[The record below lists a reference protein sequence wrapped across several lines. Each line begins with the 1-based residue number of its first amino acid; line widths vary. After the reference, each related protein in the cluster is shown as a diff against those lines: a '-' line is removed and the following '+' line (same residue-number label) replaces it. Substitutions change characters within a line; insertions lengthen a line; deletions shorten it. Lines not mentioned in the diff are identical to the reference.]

1 MRCAI
6 LQILYLACK
15 TYTMSFGQDKIFT
28 LKGKVQHYAWGG
40 YDFIATWLG
49 NEKNPEKPNA
59 EYWMGAH
66 PSASS
71 VLVSNAGEHLLHDAI
86 KQQPLHFLGSRVFE
100 QFGELPYL
108 FKILDVRDM
117 LSIQVHPSKTE
128 AVKGYEAEEAA
139 AVLLNAPHRNYKDKN
154 HKPEVMVALSEFW
167 LLHGFLEENALL
179 NVLQTVPEFTGL
191 DSYFLQG
198 GYKGLYKHIMELP
211 QQQVNR
217 LLGPLVQREV
227 AAKADG
233 TLTKHQPGW
242 WASKLFEAQEIS
254 GDIDRGIF
262 SIYFFNIVKA
272 MPGEAVFQGAG
283 IPHAYLEGQNVELM
297 ANSDNVLRGGLT
309 PKHVDVPELLKHTIF
324 EGTKVNILG
333 GEKISGGETVYPCP
347 VPDFG
352 ISKIAL
358 AAGQQLGGTAT
369 SLEIIVVMEGSLQIA
384 GTNAVEAHTGQAL
397 AILPGEEYTITS
409 ALGALAYK
417 AFVP

>member
-1 MRCAI
+1 
-6 LQILYLACK
+6 
-15 TYTMSFGQDKIFT
+15 MSFEQDKIFK

-40 YDFIATWLG
+40 FEFIPAWLG
-49 NEKNPEKPNA
+49 IDNEAHKLYA

-71 VLVSNAGEHLLHDAI
+71 VVLDDGQETGLYDAI
-86 KQQPLHFLGSRVFE
+86 KQAPGEYIGNKVFE

-108 FKILDVRDM
+108 FKILDVKDM

-128 AVKGYEAEEAA
+128 AIKGYEAEEAA
-139 AVLLNAPHRNYKDKN
+139 GVLLHAPNRNYKDRN

-167 LLHGFLEENALL
+167 LLHGFLEEEALL
-179 NVLQTVPEFTGL
+179 EVLGGIPEFKGL
-191 DSYFLQG
+191 DTIFLAN
-198 GYKGLYKHIMELP
+198 GYKGLYKHVMELP
-211 QQQVNR
+211 QQEVNHLLTPLVNR
-217 LLGPLVQREV
+217 ELARKQAGE
-227 AAKADG
+227 
-233 TLTKHQPGW
+233 LTRHEPGW
-242 WASKLFEAQEIS
+242 WVGKLFASADIT

-272 MPGEAVFQGAG
+272 LPGEAIFQGAG

-324 EGTKVNILG
+324 EGTSVNILK
-333 GEKISGGETVYPCP
+333 GEKLGEGEVLYNCP

-352 ISKIAL
+352 ISKIAIS
-358 AAGQQLGGTAT
+358 AGELVHGTAS
-369 SLEIIVVMEGSLQIA
+369 SLEILVIIEGTLQVT
-384 GTNAVEAHTGQAL
+384 GTNTVHARKGEAVAM
-397 AILPGEEYTITS
+397 LPGEAYTVTTAS
-409 ALGALAYK
+409 NVLAYK